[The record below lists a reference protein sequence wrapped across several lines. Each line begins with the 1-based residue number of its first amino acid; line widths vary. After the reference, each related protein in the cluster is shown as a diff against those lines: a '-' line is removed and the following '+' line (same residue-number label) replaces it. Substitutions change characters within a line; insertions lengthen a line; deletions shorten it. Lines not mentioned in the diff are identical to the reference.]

1 MNKHTTP
8 TTHKRPRAPE
18 EAPKRVTVLNL
29 QFENY
34 YDNYHSNS
42 YRTSIGATQNKTT
55 NIFQHHTIYSFLK
68 MMPQKRKIFKDMN
81 ALKRQAV
88 LTTTSYQTKYIK

>member
-1 MNKHTTP
+1 MGFAQDKPYDDMTNEMTHAWVTMNKHTTP

-42 YRTSIGATQNKTT
+42 YRTSIGATQNITT
-55 NIFQHHTIYSFLK
+55 NIFQHHTIYSF
-68 MMPQKRKIFKDMN
+68 
-81 ALKRQAV
+81 
-88 LTTTSYQTKYIK
+88 